1 MRCRKAMKFA
11 PARKFGD
18 FFTENGHQ
26 RQYFMKFCKNDIFM
40 RGALASFSASPVGRM
55 LHFIDLWHHLN
66 VFDLYQISATKKNL
80 HISRKSK
87 ITDRKIS
94 SPFRTI
100 DRKITLGAVLL
111 YKHSA
116 LRVI

>member
-1 MRCRKAMKFA
+1 M
-11 PARKFGD
+11 
-18 FFTENGHQ
+18 H
-26 RQYFMKFCKNDIFM
+26 
-40 RGALASFSASPVGRM
+40 GALLGFPASPVSRM

-66 VFDLYQISATKKNL
+66 VFDLYQIFATKKNL

-87 ITDRKIS
+87 ITDRKIP

-100 DRKITLGAVLL
+100 DRKITPGVVLL